1 MIEPTPEGLNA
12 TRAEFRRRFRQVLL
26 GYVILAVLTLAAVI
40 VTYNQE
46 RTINSHADAIGTL
59 AICDA
64 PKAVRATLGV
74 NAPKCTR
81 VLLTYRRYVLH

>member
-1 MIEPTPEGLNA
+1 MADPALEALNA
-12 TRAEFRRRFRQVLL
+12 TRDEYRRRFRQMFI
-26 GYVILAVLTLAAVI
+26 GYLILAVLTLAAVI

-64 PKAVRATLGV
+64 PKPVRTALGV
-74 NAPKCTR
+74 NAPRCTK
-81 VLLTYRRYVLH
+81 VLLTYKRYVLR